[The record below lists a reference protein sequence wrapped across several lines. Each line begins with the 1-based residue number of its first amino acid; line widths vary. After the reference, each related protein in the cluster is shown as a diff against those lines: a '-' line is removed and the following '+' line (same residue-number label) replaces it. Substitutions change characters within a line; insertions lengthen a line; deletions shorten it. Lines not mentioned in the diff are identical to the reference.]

1 MATTKRQLVQQ
12 MFEEC
17 GINGWEFD
25 ITPEEKDRALTR
37 LDALMAEL
45 RGRGIDLS
53 YNFPTELGG
62 GDLDDVLG
70 TPDQAFYGLA
80 TLGAERLAPTMG
92 KTQSPASR
100 MALTAAM
107 KAVRS
112 AAAVLVPTL
121 EGPDMVYGSGNRWR
135 VGL

>member
-1 MATTKRQLVQQ
+1 MTTKRQLIEQ
-12 MFEEC
+12 MFTEC
-17 GINGWEFD
+17 GLNGWEYD
-25 ITPEEKDRALTR
+25 ISPEEKDRALTR

-45 RGRGIDLS
+45 QGRGISLG
-53 YNFPTELGG
+53 YNFPAEIGA
-62 GDLDDVLG
+62 GDLDDDLG

-92 KTQSPASR
+92 KTQTRESR

-112 AAAVLVPTL
+112 AAAVLVPL
-121 EGPDMVYGSGNRWR
+121 VEGPRMVYGAGNRWR
-135 VGL
+135 WGL